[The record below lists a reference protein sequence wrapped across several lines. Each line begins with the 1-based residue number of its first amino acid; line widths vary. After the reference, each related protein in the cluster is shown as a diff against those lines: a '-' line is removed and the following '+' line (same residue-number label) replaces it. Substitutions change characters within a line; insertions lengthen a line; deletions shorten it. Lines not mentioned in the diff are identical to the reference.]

1 MVKKCMNPIDMSC
14 PLIITWSNILLLIG
28 SVYSGKRK
36 GIPSILWPNWK
47 LWKAHFKLWIIFWQS
62 TSRVNSLK
70 THCPIFL
77 WQLTNTQCTPMAWKA
92 KLKWELN
99 GVSSRTIHWII
110 IGNCHIWASYLNPTC
125 VLEHF
130 NFPLNSEQTL

>member
-1 MVKKCMNPIDMSC
+1 MYESNWHVLSINNYLVQYSLANWICLFREKKS
-14 PLIITWSNILLLIG
+14 
-28 SVYSGKRK
+28 
-36 GIPSILWPNWK
+36 IPSILWPNWK